1 LIVDSIDGI
10 KIIATGSSV
19 LIYRI
24 SWRTISRKNTI
35 YLFPL
40 AQMEFAKY
48 ENLKKPLKI
57 RRTIAFGSYP

>member
-1 LIVDSIDGI
+1 MVG
-10 KIIATGSSV
+10 
-19 LIYRI
+19 
-24 SWRTISRKNTI
+24 RTIVRLKNTI

-57 RRTIAFGSYP
+57 KERLLFVQIRAISDWN